1 MGIAETKKSTREE
14 FALKAL
20 QRSGTLKT
28 ADVALQLGI
37 SESTVRRLFADLE
50 RRGEATRVHGGVKPA
65 KRRQEEYS
73 FENLQFHQSEK
84 KTRIGRFGSNLVNNG
99 DNIFL
104 DTGTTIQQMALH
116 LVERHKAGELQELQ
130 VYTNSLRNLNILMDY
145 FEVNLV
151 GGSFRSRR
159 QDFCGYLSEIV
170 LESISFDKCFL
181 SADGVSLDEN
191 GITASDIF
199 TAKIDQIVTRRASAS
214 YLLADST
221 KFAKRSF
228 KKYADLEDLE
238 MLITDDTLDPAVA
251 DEIIARG
258 VNLKMV

>member
-1 MGIAETKKSTREE
+1 MGVVDAKKASREE
-14 FALKAL
+14 YILKVL
-20 QRSGTLKT
+20 QRSGMVKT
-28 ADVALQLGI
+28 AEIAQQLDV
-37 SESTVRRLFADLE
+37 SECTVRRLFEDLE
-50 RRGEATRVHGGVKPA
+50 ERNEVIRIHGGVKA
-65 KRRQEEYS
+65 VRRRQEEYS

-84 KTRIGRFGSNLVNNG
+84 KNRIGQFGSNLVNNG

-116 LVERHKAGELQELQ
+116 LVERLKAGELQELQ